1 MSYTYDTW
9 WSPNTNGGGYAKEG
23 VCIHHAATTDFDG
36 IGRTFQDTARQTSA
50 HYGVEPGHVC
60 QYLEDDCNA
69 WACSNAWANNSL
81 ISIECVNSGGEAE
94 GWPVAEETIDTLV
107 EWLADKSR
115 EHGFGHYVVGENL
128 FGHKDFYAT
137 FCPGVLYDRL
147 GEIAERANAL
157 LDSGA
162 ESEDD
167 VSADDIWNF
176 NQNGT
181 LMRDRIQG
189 TDEAA
194 NGALREAAGANAAA
208 GDAREQLTRTDDV
221 SGRDTKANMYERI
234 CWLGKRT
241 EEQGT
246 QLAAIDDRL
255 DALTQKLD
263 TVLGKL

>member
-9 WSPNTNGGGYAKEG
+9 WSPNTNGGGYPKCG
-23 VCIHHAATTDFDG
+23 VCIHHAAGTDFDG

-69 WACSNAWANNSL
+69 WACSNAWANNNL
-81 ISIECVNSGGEAE
+81 ISIECLNSGSDAE
-94 GWPVAEETIDTLV
+94 GWPVDEGTVATLV

-147 GEIAERANAL
+147 DEIANRANAL

-167 VSADDIWNF
+167 VSADDVWNF

-194 NGALREAAGANAAA
+194 NGALKAASEAKTAAQ
-208 GDAREQLTRTDDV
+208 DARNELTRKDDV
-221 SGRDTKANMYERI
+221 SGRGTEATLYERM
-234 CWLGKRT
+234 CWMGART
-241 EEQGT
+241 AEISE
-246 QLAAIDDRL
+246 
-255 DALTQKLD
+255 KLD
-263 TVLGKL
+263 KLIELLEQKA

>member
-9 WSPNTNGGGYAKEG
+9 WSPNTNGGGYSKVG
-23 VCIHHAATTDFDG
+23 VCIHHAAGTDFDG

-50 HYGVEPGHVC
+50 HYGVMPGHIC
-60 QYLEDDCNA
+60 QYLDDDCNA
-69 WACSNAWANNSL
+69 WACSDSWANNHL
-81 ISIECVNSGGEAE
+81 ISIECLNSGGADE

-115 EHGFGHYVVGENL
+115 EHGFGHYVVGDNL

-147 GEIAERANAL
+147 DEIANRANAL
-157 LDSGA
+157 LDGA

-167 VSADDIWNF
+167 VSAEDVWNF
-176 NQNGT
+176 DQNGT

-194 NGALREAAGANAAA
+194 NGALREASEAKTAAN
-208 GDAREQLTRTDDV
+208 DARDQLTRRDDV
-221 SGRDTKANMYERI
+221 SGRETDANLYERV
-234 CWLGKRT
+234 CWLGART
-241 EEQGT
+241 EE
-246 QLAAIDDRL
+246 LNS
-255 DALTQKLD
+255 KLD
-263 TVLGKL
+263 TLIEALGGK

>member
-60 QYLEDDCNA
+60 QYLDDGCNA
-69 WACSNAWANNSL
+69 WATSTAYGNNSF
-81 ISIECVNSGGEAE
+81 ISVECVNSGGEAE

-115 EHGFGHYVVGENL
+115 EHGFGHYVVGQNL
-128 FGHKDFYAT
+128 RGHKDFSAT

-147 GEIAERANAL
+147 EEIAERANAIIDGEDEDMIRDEDIARIWAYHYDG
-157 LDSGA
+157 DSDGW
-162 ESEDD
+162 DCY
-167 VSADDIWNF
+167 
-176 NQNGT
+176 T
-181 LMRDRIQG
+181 K
-189 TDEAA
+189 
-194 NGALREAAGANAAA
+194 LREAAKHTQYHESAVEG
-208 GDAREQLTRTDDV
+208 GDGGDTRTRIDYIDSRV
-221 SGRDTKANMYERI
+221 KRIDGEMGDLRD
-234 CWLGKRT
+234 
-241 EEQGT
+241 
-246 QLAAIDDRL
+246 QLQAVV
-255 DALTQKLD
+255 QKLD

>member
-9 WSPNTNGGGYAKEG
+9 WSPNTNGGGYGKVG
-23 VCIHHAATTDFDG
+23 VCIHHAAGTDFDG

-60 QYLEDDCNA
+60 QYLADDCNA
-69 WACSNAWANNSL
+69 WACSDTWANNNL
-81 ISIECVNSGGEAE
+81 ISIECLNSGGDAE
-94 GWPVAEETIDTLV
+94 GWPVDEGTVATLV

-162 ESEDD
+162 ESEEEMIDYD
-167 VSADDIWNF
+167 VLADKVAERVWNF
-176 NQNGT
+176 EQNGT
-181 LMRDRIQG
+181 LMRDRLQG
-189 TDEAA
+189 ADQAACAARDELTCKDDASGRGTSA
-194 NGALREAAGANAAA
+194 TLRE
-208 GDAREQLTRTDDV
+208 R
-221 SGRDTKANMYERI
+221 M
-234 CWLGKRT
+234 CWMGKRT
-241 EEQGT
+241 EEIADNQE
-246 QLAAIDDRL
+246 AIV
-255 DALTQKLD
+255 QKLD
-263 TVLGKL
+263 TILGKL

>member
-9 WSPNTNGGGYAKEG
+9 WSPNTNGGGYGKVG
-23 VCIHHAATTDFDG
+23 VCVHHAAGTDFDG

-69 WACSNAWANNSL
+69 WACSDAWANNSL
-81 ISIECVNSGGEAE
+81 ISIECLNSGGDAE
-94 GWPVAEETIDTLV
+94 GWPVDEGTVTTLV

-147 GEIAERANAL
+147 DEIANRANAL

-162 ESEDD
+162 ESEDH
-167 VSADDIWNF
+167 VSADDVWNF

-194 NGALREAAGANAAA
+194 NAANAAA
-208 GDAREQLTRTDDV
+208 NEAKNAANDARAQLTRTDDV
-221 SGRDTKANMYERI
+221 SGRGTEANLYERM
-234 CWLGKRT
+234 CWMGART
-241 EEQGT
+241 AE
-246 QLAAIDDRL
+246 ISD
-255 DALTQKLD
+255 KLD
-263 TVLGKL
+263 ELIELLKSKA

>member
-50 HYGVEPGHVC
+50 HYGIEPGRVC
-60 QYLEDDCNA
+60 QYLDDDCNA
-69 WACSNAWANNSL
+69 WATSTAYGNNSF
-81 ISIECVNSGGEAE
+81 ISVECVNSGGEAE

-115 EHGFGHYVVGENL
+115 EHGFGHYVVGQNL
-128 FGHKDFYAT
+128 RGHKDFSAT

-162 ESEDD
+162 ESEDEMID
-167 VSADDIWNF
+167 YDLLADKVAERIANF
-176 NQNGT
+176 EQNGVA
-181 LMRDRIQG
+181 LRNRWQG

-194 NGALREAAGANAAA
+194 CR
-208 GDAREQLTRTDDV
+208 ARDELTRKDDV
-221 SGRDTKANMYERI
+221 SGRGTEANMYERM
-234 CWLGKRT
+234 CWMGART
-241 EEQGT
+241 EELVDGQE
-246 QLAAIDDRL
+246 AIV
-255 DALTQKLD
+255 QKLD